1 MNRLQRRNM
10 GKTIIWLSLALP
22 FIAGASNASSEF
34 PTKPIR
40 VIVPFP
46 AGGTTDQVARIVAG
60 KMREQLGQPLI
71 VDNKGGAGTV
81 IGTQDV
87 AHSPPDG
94 YTLLWTATPLAIN
107 ASLVK
112 KLPFDTLRD
121 LTMVGNVAA
130 VPLVL
135 IVPPSS
141 PYKTVQSLI
150 QAARDKPNSLSYGSS
165 GVGGSAHLATAMF
178 LSDAGIRM
186 NHVPYK
192 GSAPAVSDLIGGHVD
207 VVFDTLF
214 LTRPYIQAGKARA
227 LAQTGSARSP
237 LLPDVPTLQE
247 AGYKNLVV
255 ESWHVVAAPAATPPA
270 VVQKLNA
277 ALVVALRTQEVKDA
291 LVKQGLDIRANTPAE
306 ANRYFKSEVDRWA
319 KAVSAS
325 GASVD

>member
-1 MNRLQRRNM
+1 M
-10 GKTIIWLSLALP
+10 GRTTIWLGLALSLMSGVST
-22 FIAGASNASSEF
+22 AASGF
-34 PTKPIR
+34 PSKPIR
-40 VIVPFP
+40 VVVPFP

-60 KMREQLGQPLI
+60 KMRDQLGQPLI
-71 VDNKGGAGTV
+71 VENKGGAGTV

-87 AHSPPDG
+87 VHSAPDG

-107 ASLVK
+107 VSLVK

-141 PYKTVQSLI
+141 PYRTIQSLI
-150 QAARDKPNSLSYGSS
+150 QAAREKPNSLSYGSS

-178 LSDAGIRM
+178 LADAAIKM

-192 GSAPAVSDLIGGHVD
+192 GSAPAVNDLIGGHVD
-207 VVFDTLF
+207 AVFDTLF
-214 LTRPYIQAGKARA
+214 LTRPYVQTGKARA
-227 LAQTGSARSP
+227 LAQTGATRSA

-247 AGYKNLVV
+247 SGYKNLVV
-255 ESWHVVAAPAATPPA
+255 ESWHVVAVPAATPPA

-277 ALVVALRTQEVKDA
+277 ALVAALRTQEVKDA
-291 LVKQGLDIRANTPAE
+291 LIKQGLDIRTTTSME

-319 KAVSAS
+319 KAVLAS